1 MLNILRQRKE
11 VVLGLRAAVLLAL
24 ITLMSFS
31 VPLAHAQQGTGNIIG
46 VVKDPSGAAVVGA
59 AVDIENV
66 DRRDVVHL
74 TTNGAGFYSSPPLVL
89 GSNYKVTVS
98 LKGFQTSVL
107 TGVAVTVGGRVE
119 ADANLQ
125 LGGVDS
131 SVTVEAS
138 QAAVLDTTSGTLGA
152 VIGEKSVQEL
162 PLNGR
167 NVIALTTL
175 TPGVRVNTTVS
186 QSGFANRGT
195 NLSAISINGSPTG
208 SNAYILDGQ
217 SNLSTTTG
225 EIAVNPNVDSI
236 QEFKVQS
243 GVFSAQ
249 YGFTLGGVVNL
260 ASRTGTNQFHGSIY
274 EFLRNDVFNAR
285 NYFATVGTVSKP
297 VLRYNQ
303 FGGTIGGPILHDRAF
318 FFSNFEMYRFIQASP
333 QFLSVP
339 TAAFRAGD
347 FSLLQ
352 DSNGNS
358 IPLYNPYTTTV
369 TTVGGSTTY
378 SRQRY
383 TNNQV
388 TNLDPVAVAYQ
399 NAFYP
404 LPNITPATLAQQR
417 TNTNNFQFNN
427 KGISN
432 MYNALGRMDYH
443 LTSKDTVFARFA
455 YYSNYTN
462 GGTGGGTYYPNPV
475 IANRYDTYIA
485 KELLVGDTHIFSSS
499 LINDLRLSI
508 ERQEFPFQAA
518 SAGQN
523 YPQKLGLPSN
533 VPGFAIPTVSNGLPA
548 SNQTIG
554 FRAYTLPQVTDTV
567 TKIFG
572 RHALAFGFDWRYN
585 AGANLQRNQPSGTFS
600 FAGSLTAD
608 PSGAAPAPGTVNSGN
623 SYASFLA
630 GAVSSAS
637 IQTNTGELDR
647 SFSTSFFIQDDW
659 QISDRLTANLG
670 LRYDYQQQ
678 PFEQNN
684 GYSNFNPNISSGG
697 FLGVVQYANTGG
709 VGRNFVPESYKDFGP
724 RIGFAYKLTNDGK
737 TVARGGFGIYYPL
750 FFNSI
755 YTGQVNGFAS
765 TGTNWNPSVT
775 NTPAFQFKNG
785 FPTNPL
791 QPIGAAFGPLGFLG
805 QSVGFQDPT
814 QWKSPMS
821 QQYTLSV
828 ERQIPYDVVLQAT
841 YVGNHGVHLP
851 AGGYNMNALNPSYF
865 GLGRTALQSQ
875 VANPNA
881 GKISGSLGAAT
892 ITRAQSLLPF
902 PYYTAVNAYNPH
914 NGNLIAHYLELSAQ
928 RQARTGLTVLF
939 GYTMGKVLDDSA
951 ASPLAYLNG
960 LASNNGYQNIYNRRA
975 EYSLDPSD
983 VSQRATVS
991 ALYNLPFGRGQ
1002 RFSAHSGFVDRVIGG
1017 FQFNVIGVFQTGT
1030 PLTITGAN
1038 AFSATRP
1045 NYTPGQKVAISNQ
1058 SRTKWFNTYAFQ
1070 NPTDYTFGNVPRT
1083 LPHVRG
1089 PGTENFDFSI
1099 FKTTEITER
1108 FKLQL
1113 RVEAF
1118 NVLNHVNF
1126 GLPSTSFSASANT
1139 LSNGNGV
1146 SAGCT
1151 VTGHDASGTPN
1162 AGTGNCN
1169 TNRSFGVISSAADGR
1184 SLQMAAKLVF

>member
-1 MLNILRQRKE
+1 MLNFLRHRSMSILRPRA
-11 VVLGLRAAVLLAL
+11 VVVIAL
-24 ITLMSFS
+24 IGFS
-31 VPLAHAQQGTGNIIG
+31 ISLAQAQQGTGNIIG
-46 VVKDPSGAAVVGA
+46 VVKDPTGAAVSGA
-59 AVDIENV
+59 TVDIENL
-66 DRRDVVHL
+66 DRQDVVHL
-74 TTNGAGFYSSPPLVL
+74 TTNESGFYSSPPLVL
-89 GSNYKVTVS
+89 GSNYQVTVTHP
-98 LKGFQTSVL
+98 GFQKSVI
-107 TGVAVTVGGRVE
+107 TGLAVTVGSRVE
-119 ADANLQ
+119 VDDELQ
-125 LGGVDS
+125 VGGVNS

-138 QAAVLDTTSGTLGA
+138 QAAVLDTTSATLGA
-152 VIGEKSVQEL
+152 VIGEKSIQEL

-167 NVIALTTL
+167 NAIALTTL
-175 TPGVRVNTTVS
+175 TPGVRLNTTVG

-208 SNAYILDGQ
+208 SNSYILDGQ

-243 GVFSAQ
+243 GVISAQ

-260 ASRTGTNQFHGSIY
+260 ASRTGTNKFHGSLY
-274 EFLRNDVFNAR
+274 EFVRNDVFNAR
-285 NYFATVGTVSKP
+285 NYFATVGVVPKP

-303 FGGTIGGPILHDRAF
+303 FGGTIGGPILHDKAF
-318 FFSNFEMYRFIQASP
+318 FFGNFETYRFIQSSP

-339 TAAFRAGD
+339 TAAFRSGD
-347 FSLLQ
+347 FSQLQ
-352 DSNGNS
+352 DSTGKS

-369 TTVGGSTTY
+369 TTVNGKTLY
-378 SRQRY
+378 SRQPY
-383 TNNQV
+383 TANQV

-404 LPNITPATLAQQR
+404 SPNITPATLAQQR
-417 TNTNNFQFNN
+417 TNTNNYQFNN

-432 MYNALGRMDYH
+432 MYNGLGRVDYH
-443 LTSKDTVFARFA
+443 LGGKDTLFARFA

-462 GGTGGGTYYPNPV
+462 GGIGGGVYYPNPIV
-475 IANRYDTYIA
+475 ANRYDTYGA
-485 KELLVGDTHIFSSS
+485 KELLIGDTHVFSSS
-499 LINDLRLSI
+499 LINDLRFSI

-518 SAGQN
+518 SAGLN

-533 VPGFAIPTVSNGLPA
+533 VPNFAIPSVGNGLPA
-548 SNQTIG
+548 ANQTIG

-567 TKIFG
+567 TKIIR

-585 AGANLQRNQPSGTFS
+585 AGANLQRNAPSGNFS
-600 FAGSLTAD
+600 FAGALTSD
-608 PSGAAPAPGTVNSGN
+608 PSGAAPAVGTANSGN
-623 SYASFLA
+623 TYATFLA
-630 GAVSSAS
+630 GAVSAAS
-637 IQTNTGELDR
+637 ITTNTGELDR
-647 SFSTSFFIQDDW
+647 SFSTSFFLQDDW
-659 QISDRLTANLG
+659 QATDRLTLNLG

-684 GYSNFNPNISSGG
+684 GYSNFNPNVSSGG
-697 FLGVVQYANTGG
+697 FTGVLQYANTAGL
-709 VGRNFVPESYKDFGP
+709 GRNFVPESYKDFGP
-724 RIGFAYKLTNDGK
+724 RAGFAYKLTGDGK
-737 TVARGGFGIYYPL
+737 TVIRGGIGIYYPL

-755 YTGQVNGFAS
+755 YTGQVNGFAA
-765 TGTNWNPSVT
+765 TPTTYNTSVT

-805 QSVGFQDPT
+805 QPVGFQDPAR
-814 QWKSPMS
+814 WKSPMS
-821 QQYTLSV
+821 QQYTLSL
-828 ERQIPYDVVLQAT
+828 ERQIPYDIVVQAA

-851 AGGYNMNALNPSYF
+851 AGNFNINSLNPSNF
-865 GLGRTALQSQ
+865 GLGRTALISQ
-875 VANPNA
+875 VANPYA
-881 GKISGSLGAAT
+881 GQISGSLGAAT
-892 ITRAQSLLPF
+892 ISRSQSLLPF
-902 PYYTAVNAYNPH
+902 PYYLAVSAYNPH
-914 NGNLIAHYLELSAQ
+914 IGNLIAHYLELSAQ

-939 GYTMGKVLDDSA
+939 GYTMGKLLDDSA
-951 ASPLAYLNG
+951 GSPLSYLNG
-960 LASNNGYQNIYNRRA
+960 LAGNNGAQNVYNRRA
-975 EYSLDPSD
+975 ERSLDPSD

-1002 RFSAHSGFVDRVIGG
+1002 RFSANNAFVDRVIGG
-1017 FQFNVIGVFQTGT
+1017 FQFNLIGVFQTGT

-1038 AFSATRP
+1038 AFTATRP
-1045 NYTPGQKVAISNQ
+1045 NYVPGQKVSISNQ
-1058 SRTKWFNTYAFQ
+1058 SPTRWFNIYAFQ

-1089 PGTENFDFSI
+1089 PGTQNFDFSI

-1118 NVLNHVNF
+1118 NVLNHPNF
-1126 GLPSTSFSASANT
+1126 GLPNTSFTANANT

-1151 VTGHDASGTPN
+1151 VTGSDASGTPN

-1169 TNRSFGVISSAADGR
+1169 TSSTFGFITNAADGR
-1184 SLQMAAKLVF
+1184 SLQVAAKLVF